1 MNSSVK
7 VSFFLKNP
15 IPCPVCGL
23 SFKKEEMLSGGG
35 RLIARDITDELRR
48 VYEPSRKAGEVFPLA
63 YPVNVCPRC
72 LYAAYGEDFP
82 LIPQNHVDAAYSQAI
97 KRRRDIGMLFPVID
111 FNVPRN
117 LLTGTASYLLAIS
130 CSSFH
135 KRDRAPTFK
144 KAVSA
149 LRAAWLLGDLHRT
162 YPGQNYEQVQ
172 LMFYRKAMRYYD
184 LVVSYAQSGQ
194 ERIDAVKHYGP
205 DLDKNFGFEGVLF
218 ISSLLAYK
226 YGDQGTRE
234 ERIARLEKAK
244 RTASKV
250 FGSGK
255 SSKSKPS
262 SIIDLSRDMFE
273 RLNARIEE
281 IKKEG

>member
-1 MNSSVK
+1 VNANVK

-15 IPCPVCGL
+15 VPCPVCGL

-48 VYEPSRKAGEVFPLA
+48 IYEPSRKVGEVFPLI
-63 YPVNVCPRC
+63 YPVNVCPGC
-72 LYAAYGEDFP
+72 LYAAYGEDFGMV
-82 LIPQNHVDAAYSQAI
+82 PQQHINAVCAQSI
-97 KRRRDIGMLFPVID
+97 KRRRDVGMLFPALD
-111 FNVPRN
+111 FNAPRN
-117 LLTGTASYLLAIS
+117 LFTGTAGYLLGIS
-130 CSSFH
+130 SYSFH
-135 KRDRAPTFK
+135 RKERAPTFK

-149 LRAAWLLGDLHRT
+149 LRAAWLLGELHQR
-162 YPGQNYEQVQ
+162 YPGQSYDQVQ
-172 LMFYRKAMRYYD
+172 LMLYRKAMRYYE
-184 LVVSYAQSGQ
+184 LVVGYAQTGK

-218 ISSLLAYK
+218 ISSLLAFK

-234 ERIARLEKAK
+234 ERISRLEKAK
-244 RTASKV
+244 RTASRV

-255 SSKSKPS
+255 SSRSKPS
-262 SIIDLSRDMFE
+262 SIIDLSRDLFE
-273 RLNARIEE
+273 RINARIEE